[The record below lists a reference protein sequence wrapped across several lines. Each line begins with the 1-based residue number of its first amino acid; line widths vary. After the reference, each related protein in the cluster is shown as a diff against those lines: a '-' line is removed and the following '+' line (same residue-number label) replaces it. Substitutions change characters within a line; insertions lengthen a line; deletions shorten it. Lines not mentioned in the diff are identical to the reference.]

1 FVGTL
6 AEPQLPINANPKL
19 QRIIADGC

>member
-1 FVGTL
+1 

>member
-1 FVGTL
+1 
-6 AEPQLPINANPKL
+6 EPQLPINANPKL

>member
-1 FVGTL
+1 VGTL

>member
-1 FVGTL
+1 L

>member
-1 FVGTL
+1 VGTL
-6 AEPQLPINANPKL
+6 AEPKIPANASPRL

>member
-1 FVGTL
+1 GTL